1 MHPASRFAHSKR
13 KKALLLLLCLVFL
26 ACLALLFRSSKTPAL
41 FTRRGTS
48 RYCAWCSSLAWL
60 SSFTHRKHCSC
71 VGERPGTTAPP
82 PAQRFCFI
90 RSWTLRPPPP
100 NPPTHPRPCDCATWH
115 ESVQEWVHLPQ
126 SAQGRRC
133 KMKDNTQPDMHTS
146 SWFAPTLSLPLQLL
160 GPCPKWKQ

>member
-1 MHPASRFAHSKR
+1 MGGVPRSRACMHPASWFAHSKR
-13 KKALLLLLCLVFL
+13 KKAQLLLLCLVFL

-48 RYCAWCSSLAWL
+48 
-60 SSFTHRKHCSC
+60 
-71 VGERPGTTAPP
+71 
-82 PAQRFCFI
+82 
-90 RSWTLRPPPP
+90 
-100 NPPTHPRPCDCATWH
+100 RPCDCATWH

-146 SWFAPTLSLPLQLL
+146 S
-160 GPCPKWKQ
+160 